1 MKLIPLIAAP
11 NQSFYVDLGG
21 QNCEVTIYQKSTG
34 LFIDLNSDGT
44 QILQT
49 QICLDRVFLSRYSY
63 LGFQGNLFFYDSQG
77 LSDPIYTG
85 LGTRYLLAY
94 LDQSEVSA
102 NQALIDAIIA
112 QELKALQS
120 STIPV
125 VDYGFL
131 LSDGFAIS
139 DGAYISNGYKA

>member
-11 NQSFYVDLGG
+11 NQSFYVDLDG

-34 LFIDLNSDGT
+34 LFIDLNADGT

-63 LGFQGNLFFYDSQG
+63 LGFKGNLFFYDSQG
-77 LSDPIYTG
+77 EADPVYTG

-94 LDQSEVSA
+94 FDQSEIDA
-102 NQALIDAIIA
+102 NNQAL
-112 QELKALQS
+112 S
-120 STIPV
+120 
-125 VDYGFL
+125 L
-131 LSDGFAIS
+131 LVSA
-139 DGAYISNGYKA
+139 